1 MIVHFDLSYEEMVED
16 MEGTA
21 SKQLD
26 FAGLE
31 WQDDVKKFYETKRTV
46 RRASVTQVRL
56 HIYKTSTKKWKRY
69 EEQLDD
75 LLENLNS
82 EVTE

>member
-1 MIVHFDLSYEEMVED
+1 MIVHFDLSYEDMVKD

-46 RRASVTQVRL
+46 RSEGKCDPGKTAHLQDIHEEVEEIRRATG
-56 HIYKTSTKKWKRY
+56 
-69 EEQLDD
+69 
-75 LLENLNS
+75 
-82 EVTE
+82 